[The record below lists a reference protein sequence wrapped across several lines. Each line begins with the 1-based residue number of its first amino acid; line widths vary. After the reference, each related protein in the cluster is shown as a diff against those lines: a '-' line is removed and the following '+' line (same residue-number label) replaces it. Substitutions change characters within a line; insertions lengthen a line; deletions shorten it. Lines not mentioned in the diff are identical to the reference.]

1 MIKRVKKRYLILG
14 GSVIIVSILLTVGL
28 TYGKYATNAVW
39 NYYLGAKGF
48 YFTSD
53 YLSMENT
60 QNVNQ
65 LWDGEKVYFSL
76 SNSDN
81 ELVATNFDIS
91 YEVTCEVEEENTRC
105 YLNGTTQN
113 VYNGVLS
120 GYETCKNTKND
131 GVDVTSYS
139 KTTCEIEGYTWQK
152 EIAKPELYFEVFK
165 EDGTPVT
172 DATVKI
178 TAISKS
184 PYKKTLTG
192 TFLLHR
198 DSTSSGSILKSYTN
212 NQYVEKLYLTNTYN
226 EEKEVTISFDS
237 QNHRLAK
244 EKITSISHTA
254 DENGYINSF
263 TIKLSPKESKELTF
277 YKTDFQATYDETAF
291 IVQE

>member
-91 YEVTCEVEEENTRC
+91 YEVTCEVEEENTMC

-152 EIAKPELYFEVFK
+152 EIAKPELYFEVVK

-178 TAISKS
+178 TATSKS

-244 EKITSISHTA
+244 EKITIISHTT

-263 TIKLSPKESKELTF
+263 KIKLSSKKSKELTF